1 MSEFLEA
8 MSVHFADMEGDDNS
22 LLMDEAG
29 NIIDEPSNPDNTA
42 NDAQLTKLMA
52 LESLVTGG
60 GLVSQSM
67 AYDFKD
73 LLPRSAPLASFTH
86 LPTKVN
92 YGIAVESLGGAI
104 KLVAIAGAVALIGG
118 VGFLVY
124 KIIKRRKLMPKNDLD
139 KKVSAA
145 FASIEEKLKVG
156 IQELQTMHPDVKHP
170 VMNWTRL
177 EAVVRVS
184 ERRGVTEC
192 QAEILNGKYPFMS
205 DKLYGIAAEQGTQI
219 CVFLETQ
226 FVKQVEQLTKMG
238 TEDDITALDQALNSF
253 SVTSAADDELRE
265 YCKSLGLT
273 VGPEDSSLHIWQ
285 QKYGVRL
292 ENTVIKERIGSVVP
306 NFKPMGDQ
314 GLKKLL
320 IVQERMAKV
329 FARLDKATKALEG
342 KKGEVG
348 GNYTTKL
355 KELVTKAKEPLGILA
370 DVFGVSDN
378 EVQAY
383 NNCTRIKAEA
393 ITDGFTYVSDQYAD
407 LEKTDKGN
415 AVAYKD
421 CQAHLRKLFSNVKEA
436 IK

>member
-8 MSVHFADMEGDDNS
+8 MSVHFADLDADDNS
-22 LLMDEAG
+22 LLMDEEG
-29 NIIDEPSNPDNTA
+29 NVIGEPANPDNTE
-42 NDAQLTKLMA
+42 NDTQLNKLMA
-52 LESLVTGG
+52 LESLVSGG
-60 GLVSQSM
+60 GLVSQAM
-67 AYDFKD
+67 VYEFKD

-104 KLVAIAGAVALIGG
+104 KLVAIAGALALIGG

-156 IQELQTMHPDVKHP
+156 IQELKTMHPDIQHP
-170 VMNWTRL
+170 QFNWTRL
-177 EAVVRVS
+177 DAVVRVA

-192 QAEILNGKYPFMS
+192 QAEIINGKYPFMS
-205 DKLYGIAAEQGTQI
+205 DKLYGIAADQGTQI

-253 SVTSAADDELRE
+253 KVTGAADDELRE
-265 YCKSLGLT
+265 YCKSLGIT
-273 VGPEDSSLHIWQ
+273 VGPEDSSLHLWQ
-285 QKYGVRL
+285 QKYGTRL
-292 ENTVIKERIGSVVP
+292 ENSDIAARIGSITP
-306 NFKPMGDQ
+306 NYKPMGDQ

-355 KELVTKAKEPLGILA
+355 KELVERAKEPLSVLA

-393 ITDGFTYVSDQYAD
+393 ITDGFTYVADQYAD
-407 LEKTDKGN
+407 LEKTDKPN
-415 AVAYKD
+415 VKAYQD
-421 CQAHLRKLFSNVKEA
+421 CQSHLRKLFSNVKEA